1 MKLSKQERIGVLII
15 AVILILGLGIW
26 LFIVPKVQA
35 VSASNVTLD
44 AKISERDQAVA
55 RAATKDQLKEDV
67 LAAYEKGS
75 DQANMFFEELTS
87 YEADQEFRAFLEQC
101 KTNVLVESLNVDK
114 PTAYTLSPKYF
125 EPVEVVY
132 DLKTYVTQGI
142 EPTEAE
148 LATEARWD
156 AVKNLLGEYQDVG
169 GIKITF
175 TVSALSAEDI
185 LAFCDE
191 VNEYIK
197 DENGKPTRK
206 AAMLDGISLSYGQ
219 NETSYDE
226 LIAEI
231 EQESKKEAIEALY
244 KEFNM
249 KIPESQ
255 KAELDA
261 AQEEEEVEE
270 TLAPEDYVYSLETA
284 ITFYSVERMQDPTEQ
299 LKAQEE

>member
-75 DQANMFFEELTS
+75 DQADMFFEEMTS
-87 YEADQEFRAFLEQC
+87 YEADQEFRAFLKQC
-101 KTNVLVESLNVDK
+101 KTNVLVEFLSVDEPAAYSLA
-114 PTAYTLSPKYF
+114 PTYF
-125 EPVEVVY
+125 EPREVEY
-132 DLKTYVTQGI
+132 DLKTYVTQGV

-169 GIKITF
+169 GIKISF
-175 TVSALSAEDI
+175 TVNALSPEDI

-206 AAMLDGISLSYGQ
+206 AAMLDGISLSFKE
-219 NETSYDE
+219 NETIYE
-226 LIAEI
+226 ALIDEI
-231 EQESKKEAIEALY
+231 ELEAKKEAIEALY

-249 KIPESQ
+249 KVPDSQ
-255 KAELDA
+255 KEEFA
-261 AQEEEEVEE
+261 APENGEEAEE
-270 TLAPEDYVYSLETA
+270 TLAPEDYVYSLEAA